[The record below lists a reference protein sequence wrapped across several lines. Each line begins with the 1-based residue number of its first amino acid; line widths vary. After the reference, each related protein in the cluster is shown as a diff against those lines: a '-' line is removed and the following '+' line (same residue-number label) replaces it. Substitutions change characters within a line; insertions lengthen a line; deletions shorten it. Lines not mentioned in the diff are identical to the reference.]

1 MNFLDLP
8 QEKPWTERHG
18 RVERELPSPDL
29 SWEYLEKKVQERRAL
44 RDGVILGAQHGV
56 LSGII

>member
-8 QEKPWTERHG
+8 IKKKQWTERHG

-29 SWEYLEKKVQERRAL
+29 SWEYLEKKVQERAKSVE
-44 RDGVILGAQHGV
+44 G
-56 LSGII
+56 